1 MKTTTLIFILL
12 TLLTISPL
20 SAEIEIEEVVKLY
33 GEDSFTDRPRI
44 FTKGDSIVAI
54 ARTVLKNENIR
65 KSHIFFS
72 TDGGNSWEVITNR
85 FENKEYDNSL
95 INEYFNE
102 SNFKFITR
110 TKDEN
115 DTTLFYVDFDGEIVR
130 SIKYPNIDDNHR
142 IIFHPTDPSILV
154 FHVLTND
161 QHHRIFSHQ
170 FIYSTNY
177 GETWKYALPY
187 EKVREKYGEDISVFW
202 SVNYKFNLRNPEK
215 TILEYE
221 WQNIF
226 GPYFGINIMLNMYD
240 DSMEIIEGLIP
251 SSICFGCI
259 EEDELLYKTSK
270 SDSLIRY
277 NIYTKSKQDYS
288 RMEQTLHFN
297 IDSVEMNNTDNYEQN
312 FDFKKLEYNSK
323 NPNHQLLL
331 IEHKEFDR
339 DKTPKYSFI
348 NQYLF
353 QTFDAGFT
361 WELVLTNFD
370 KFNIILDYQINS
382 EDLSF
387 WVIKGESIVPRPN
400 PSNSKAS
407 IYRSK
412 SPLTNIN
419 VNNES
424 KNFSAHFNKNLLHI
438 DSDDYYTNSSI
449 SVFDLTGKQIFNDV
463 VDIYKGENQIT
474 IDYNFN
480 TGLYLVNVKG
490 ERLYNQVFKL
500 LRVE

>member
-33 GEDSFTDRPRI
+33 EDDDFTTRSKLYI
-44 FTKGDSIVAI
+44 KGDSIVVI
-54 ARTVLKNENIR
+54 ARTKLNQDTTR
-65 KSHIFFS
+65 KINVFFS
-72 TDGGNSWEVITNR
+72 SNSGDTWRIITNR
-85 FENKEYDNSL
+85 LENREYDIDL
-95 INEYFNE
+95 ISEYFNE
-102 SNFKFITR
+102 LDFLFVTR
-110 TKDEN
+110 RKNEN
-115 DTTLFYVDFDGEIVR
+115 DTTLFYIDFDGEIVR
-130 SIKYPNIDDNHR
+130 KIKYPKIGDDHR
-142 IIFHPTDPSILV
+142 IVFHPTDPAVLA
-154 FHVLTND
+154 FHVLTSD
-161 QHHRIFSHQ
+161 QIHQIYSHA
-170 FIYSTNY
+170 FIYSIDY
-177 GETWKYALPY
+177 GKTWKYALPY

-202 SVNYKFNLRNPEK
+202 SVNYGFNLRNPEK
-215 TILEYE
+215 TLLEYE
-221 WQNIF
+221 WHNIF

-353 QTFDAGFT
+353 QTFDAGYT
-361 WELVLTNFD
+361 WEIVLTNFD
-370 KFNIILDYQINS
+370 KYNLISAYRINS
-382 EDLSF
+382 EDLSL
-387 WVIKGESIVPRPN
+387 WIIKGKEETPN
-400 PSNSKAS
+400 PNSVSSRAAL
-407 IYRSK
+407 YRSK

-424 KNFSAHFNKNLLHI
+424 KNLSAHFNKNLLHI

-449 SVFDLTGKQIFNDV
+449 SVFDLSGKQIFNDV